1 MKKAKLNSPIILLA
15 IFMAYQIGLCI
26 STETGGGYRAKN
38 NGVHIDEMYSYI
50 FANSYDGNNIS
61 EIDSYW
67 ERWIDGHSIME
78 TITVQK
84 GERFSYNKV
93 YYNNSVDCHPP
104 LFYFLLH
111 TICSLFPNKY
121 TIWFGITLNI
131 IFLVV
136 EDILIYLL
144 TKELTDHQMVSVLP
158 TVLWG
163 ISFACMNT
171 VMFVRMYMLLTV
183 CTTGFLYITVKC
195 IKQKLNLKLG
205 LLLFLFS
212 LSGVF
217 THYFF
222 ILFAFFITLF
232 YCIRRFIKKDFR
244 EGVIFGATISLSVAL
259 LLIFYPYVITQ
270 ATGSKTN
277 NIGNEVSRSILNF
290 STLPDKIT
298 NFIKWFS
305 LRFFNKYTF
314 LLICAFAVLMLAL
327 YIEKN
332 RHIKNEMN
340 DNLTLI
346 IQLIIVTMIVAI
358 TSLHVAGV
366 YATERYIYNLYPIFA
381 VLLISFTYKI
391 IENLDNR
398 KIFTA
403 ALSLIVL
410 LNVGTFALKPRCD
423 YLYETEKKIVE
434 KIMDTNAKYCI
445 VITANSPTT
454 NRRSTIVPTC
464 NVIRFNNF
472 ERIYL
477 TTGDT
482 MKDIDSILSDINY
495 NDGTLIYLT
504 TDKYWMDGYE
514 PDEYMQRLIQQT
526 DKFNNYEYIEDLEFG
541 KLFLLESR

>member
-1 MKKAKLNSPIILLA
+1 MRI
-15 IFMAYQIGLCI
+15 Y
-26 STETGGGYRAKN
+26 EGGGYRAKN

-61 EIDSYW
+61 TIDSYW
-67 ERWIDGHSIME
+67 ERWIDGHSLME

-131 IFLVV
+131 ILLII

-144 TKELTDHQMVSVLP
+144 AKELTNHKIISVLSA
-158 TVLWG
+158 VLWG

-171 VMFVRMYMLLTV
+171 VMFIRMYMLLTV

-195 IKQKLNLKLG
+195 IKQKLNLKRG

-222 ILFAFFITLF
+222 ILFAFFVTLF
-232 YCIRRFIKKDFR
+232 YCISRFIKKDFR
-244 EGVIFGATISLSVAL
+244 ESFLFGATVSLSVAL
-259 LLIFYPYVITQ
+259 LLILYPYAITQ

-290 STLPDKIT
+290 SKLPCKIIS
-298 NFIKWFS
+298 FIRWFA

-314 LLICAFAVLMLAL
+314 LLICAFTLLMIAL

-332 RHIKNEMN
+332 RHIKIKCNNE
-340 DNLTLI
+340 LTLI
-346 IQLIIVTMIVAI
+346 IHLILVTMLVAI
-358 TSLHVAGV
+358 TSLHVAGI
-366 YATERYIYNLYPIFA
+366 YATERYIYNLYPILA

-410 LNVGTFALKPRCD
+410 LNAGIFALKPRCD
-423 YLYETEKKIVE
+423 YLYEIENKIVE
-434 KIMDTNAKYCI
+434 KIKDTNAKYCI
-445 VITANSPTT
+445 VITANSTTT
-454 NRRSTIVPTC
+454 NKRSTIVPTC

-472 ERIYL
+472 EKIYL
-477 TTGDT
+477 TTDGT
-482 MKDIDSILSDINY
+482 MKNIDSILSDINY
-495 NDGTLIYLT
+495 NDDVLIYLT
-504 TDKYWMDGYE
+504 TDKYWMDGYD
-514 PDEYMQRLIQQT
+514 PDEYMPRLIQQT
-526 DKFNNYEYIEDLEFG
+526 DRFNNYEYIENLEFG
-541 KLFLLESR
+541 KLFLLENR